1 MNIINRIIMFLVF
14 GCVRCFDSLCTKC
27 LRYCRKTSER
37 KRGETNMKSV
47 VKVAVPVLCLLIL
60 IFCCYHH
67 RQTEIVD
74 KHISTY
80 DSTEEQSESK
90 TESQLS
96 SSFGSSINQTS
107 YVLNMSTKK
116 FHYPYCSSVKQMAD
130 KNRRDMT
137 ATREEV
143 IAIGYNP
150 CGRCNP

>member
-1 MNIINRIIMFLVF
+1 
-14 GCVRCFDSLCTKC
+14 
-27 LRYCRKTSER
+27 
-37 KRGETNMKSV
+37 MKSV

-67 RQTEIVD
+67 RQTETVD

-80 DSTEEQSESK
+80 DSTKEQSEPK
-90 TESQLS
+90 TEAAIPSFES
-96 SSFGSSINQTS
+96 SANQTS

-130 KNRRDMT
+130 KNRRDMI

>member
-1 MNIINRIIMFLVF
+1 
-14 GCVRCFDSLCTKC
+14 
-27 LRYCRKTSER
+27 
-37 KRGETNMKSV
+37 MKSV

-80 DSTEEQSESK
+80 DSTKEQSEPK
-90 TESQLS
+90 TEAAIPSFES
-96 SSFGSSINQTS
+96 SVNQTS

-130 KNRRDMT
+130 KNRRDMN